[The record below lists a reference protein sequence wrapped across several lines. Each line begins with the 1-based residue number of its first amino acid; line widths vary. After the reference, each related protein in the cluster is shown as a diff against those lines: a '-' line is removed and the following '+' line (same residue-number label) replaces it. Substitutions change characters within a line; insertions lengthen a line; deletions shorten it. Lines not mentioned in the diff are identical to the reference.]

1 MSELLVRTD
10 PLGGSPLARAA
21 MDGALPAWYPGMPT
35 SAASWRVRADEVRQT
50 ASRNWTEALGDALG
64 ATGGPGATVVVVV
77 VLVVV
82 VVVVLVVVVGRTAVS
97 PRTRTS
103 VRPLSC
109 RVRNTPTATRTT
121 IATTPKATNR
131 RSFDDSRRR

>member
-64 ATGGPGATVVVVV
+64 ATGAAAERLRRVADARGIVVTTGQQPGLFGGPVYTWSKALSALALADEIEFATGIPCAPLFWAANDDGATKF
-77 VLVVV
+77 VL
-82 VVVVLVVVVGRTAVS
+82 S
-97 PRTRTS
+97 
-103 VRPLSC
+103 
-109 RVRNTPTATRTT
+109 
-121 IATTPKATNR
+121 
-131 RSFDDSRRR
+131 